1 MLRERRQQLV
11 SQILDLVADNIHLLG
26 ESLIY
31 LINLHLNLIPYLMI
45 HSLEFLLLLTNLE
58 F

>member
-11 SQILDLVADNIHLLG
+11 SQILDLVADISHLLG

-31 LINLHLNLIPYLMI
+31 FINLHLNLIPYLMI
-45 HSLEFLLLLTNLE
+45 HSLEFLLLLANLE